1 MQTDARRPAPEW
13 LVPFLVAALGVPTFT
28 AFWIGGRPELGAL
41 YSGVSLLFGASL
53 AVGSRSDTLR
63 MLRGVDDDER
73 TLLLEYKATTA
84 MGLVLVAA
92 LAGLFLAA
100 GIRGENGLVYG
111 ALLVLAEITHVTALA
126 VLNRKS

>member
-1 MQTDARRPAPEW
+1 MTDTRRPTPDW
-13 LVPFLVAALGVPTFT
+13 LVPLLVAALGVPTFV

-41 YSGVSLLFGASL
+41 YGGVSLAFGAIL

-63 MLRGVDDDER
+63 MLRGADDDER
-73 TLLLEYKATTA
+73 TLLLEYKASTA
-84 MGLVLVAA
+84 MGLVLVTA

-100 GIRGENGLVYG
+100 GIRGDDGLVYG
-111 ALLVLAEITHVTALA
+111 SLLVLAELTHVTALG